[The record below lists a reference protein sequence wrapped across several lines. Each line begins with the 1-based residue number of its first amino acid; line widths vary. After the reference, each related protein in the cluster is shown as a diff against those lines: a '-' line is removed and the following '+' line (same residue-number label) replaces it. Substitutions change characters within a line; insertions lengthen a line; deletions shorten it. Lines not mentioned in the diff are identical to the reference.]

1 MPDTRLTGSRI
12 RERRMSQRVRQAD
25 LARSVGISPAYLNL
39 IEHNRRRIGGKLL
52 VDLARELRVEPAQ
65 LSEGAAQTLV
75 SGINAAAARV
85 DVGDEIETDRAEDFA
100 GRFPG
105 WAGLVASQS
114 QRIEEL
120 ERVVETLSDRLTHD
134 PHLAASLHEVIS
146 TVTAIR
152 STAAILAETSD
163 IDPDWQARFLRNMRE
178 EAQRLSNSAAGLV
191 TYLDAGA
198 EAREMQ
204 VSAADD
210 LAAFVEAT
218 GYRFAPL
225 ERPAAGEGELAIL
238 IDGAEELRDR
248 GARDLARR
256 MLVRYLSDARA
267 MPEGPFRASLAAT
280 GGDPARV
287 AEGFGVA
294 LDAVLRRMASLET
307 GEDDTQRGLV
317 VCDGSGT
324 VTLRKGVEGFP
335 LPRFG
340 AACPLWPLYQALAR
354 PAQPVEGLVEM
365 PGQEPKLFRCRAVS
379 LPRPSSSFNAP
390 PVHEATMLIE
400 PVDDAEG
407 PALPVGASCRICPRE
422 TCAARRE
429 PSILGNRT

>member
-1 MPDTRLTGSRI
+1 MPHTGLTGSRI
-12 RERRMSQRVRQAD
+12 RERRLGLRVRQAD
-25 LARSVGISPAYLNL
+25 LARDVGISPAYLNL

-52 VDLARELRVEPAQ
+52 MDIARLLQVEPAQ
-65 LSEGAAQTLV
+65 LSEGAGQALV
-75 SGINAAAARV
+75 AGLGAAAART
-85 DVGDEIETDRAEDFA
+85 ETTSSVESDRVEDFA

-105 WAGLVASQS
+105 WAALILAQA
-114 QRIEEL
+114 QRIEEM
-120 ERVVETLSDRLTHD
+120 ETVVETLSDRLTHD

-152 STAAILAETSD
+152 STSAILAETQD
-163 IDPDWQARFLRNMRE
+163 IDPDWQARFLRNIRE
-178 EAQRLSNSAAGLV
+178 EAQRLSSSAEGLV

-210 LAAFVEAT
+210 LAAFVEASR
-218 GYRFAPL
+218 YHFPLL

-238 IDGAEELRDR
+238 LDGAEELRDR
-248 GARDLARR
+248 GAHDLARR

-267 MPEGPFRASLAAT
+267 MPETAFRASLTST

-287 AEGFGVA
+287 ADGFGVG
-294 LDAVLRRMASLET
+294 LDAVLRRIASLPPEE
-307 GEDDTQRGLV
+307 GGQESGLV
-317 VCDGSGT
+317 ICDGSGT
-324 VTLRKGVEGFP
+324 VTFRKGVEGFP

-354 PAQPVEGLVEM
+354 PAQPVEGIVEM
-365 PGQEPKLFRCRAVS
+365 PGQEAKTFRCRALS
-379 LPRPSSSFNAP
+379 LPRPSSSFDAP
-390 PVHEATMLIE
+390 PIHEATMLIE
-400 PVDDAEG
+400 PVSEPVG
-407 PALPVGASCRICPRE
+407 NVLPVGASCRICPRE

-429 PSILGNRT
+429 PSILGMRS